1 LRKQSFALTRKDLL
15 WPCLN
20 CRYIIPKK
28 TLNTQVKEIWM
39 KSAEAYKIIDEGWT
53 KKRTGFRVHFQRK
66 IDSEIIT
73 DYFQDMDDGPWLSE
87 IAIWRMA
94 WKLAESK
101 KSETPD
107 INAGDLV
114 NICVIEDEGNPIK
127 YYATNRFEV
136 FNQINIK
143 E

>member
-1 LRKQSFALTRKDLL
+1 
-15 WPCLN
+15 
-20 CRYIIPKK
+20 
-28 TLNTQVKEIWM
+28 M

-73 DYFQDMDDGPWLSE
+73 DYFPDMDDGPWLSE

-101 KSETPD
+101 KSDTPD
-107 INAGDLV
+107 ISAGDLV
-114 NICVIEDEGNPIK
+114 NIYVIEDGGNPIK
-127 YYATNRFEV
+127 YYATNQFEV
-136 FNQINIK
+136 FNQIKIK

>member
-1 LRKQSFALTRKDLL
+1 
-15 WPCLN
+15 
-20 CRYIIPKK
+20 
-28 TLNTQVKEIWM
+28 M

-53 KKRTGFRVHFQRK
+53 KKRTGFRVRFQK
-66 IDSEIIT
+66 QVDSEIIT
-73 DYFQDMDDGPWLSE
+73 DYFPDMDDGPWLSE

-101 KSETPD
+101 KSDIPD

-114 NICVIEDEGNPIK
+114 NVYVVDHEDNPVK
-127 YYATNRFEV
+127 YYATGKFEV
-136 FNQINIK
+136 FNQIKIK

>member
-1 LRKQSFALTRKDLL
+1 
-15 WPCLN
+15 
-20 CRYIIPKK
+20 
-28 TLNTQVKEIWM
+28 M
-39 KSAEAYKIIDEGWT
+39 KSAEAYKIIDEWCT
-53 KKRTGFRVHFQRK
+53 KKRTGFRVHFQRE

-73 DYFQDMDDGPWLSE
+73 DYFPDMDDGPWLSE

-101 KSETPD
+101 KSDTPD

-114 NICVIEDEGNPIK
+114 NIYVIEDGGNPIK
-127 YYATNRFEV
+127 YYATNRFKV
-136 FNQINIK
+136 FNQIDIK

>member
-1 LRKQSFALTRKDLL
+1 
-15 WPCLN
+15 
-20 CRYIIPKK
+20 
-28 TLNTQVKEIWM
+28 M
-39 KSAEAYKIIDEGWT
+39 KSVEAYKIIDEGWT
-53 KKRTGFRVHFQRK
+53 KKRTGFRVHFQREV
-66 IDSEIIT
+66 DSEIIT
-73 DYFQDMDDGPWLSE
+73 DYFPDMDDGPWLSE